1 VAARTDRAAAGIGVA
16 SEMEKSSAISDT
28 TSGRLPLLFYA
39 DGYKFPDVYHV
50 TRFLAPDPIIA
61 LEQNG
66 EVVIV
71 ANSLEEGRARKESRA
86 REVFNIDDFGAKE
99 ISKTAESREEL
110 DAEVIRRFLESR
122 GARRVAVG
130 TYFPLGMAE
139 RLRAAGVELVV
150 DRDLSERRRAKRPD
164 EIAALEATQRAT
176 EDAWAKGVDALR
188 RATVRKDGTLELDG
202 GPFTAERLRAI
213 VESRLLE
220 LGCVSEGA
228 IIAPGKQ
235 AADPHMIGS
244 GPLRTG
250 EAIVMDIFPQNKTTR
265 YWADMTRTV
274 SKGEPPAEIA
284 KMYEITKRA
293 QDAGINALRP
303 GVTGREIHEL
313 VEDIIFEAGYD
324 TLRPGQQRSKNGGPP
339 RGFIHGTG
347 HGVGLEIHEMP
358 TVGRSGTTPLVSG
371 DVVTVEP
378 GIYLPELGGVRL
390 EDMLVITATGSRN
403 LTRAPRQLV
412 V

>member
-1 VAARTDRAAAGIGVA
+1 MAPQPR
-16 SEMEKSSAISDT
+16 
-28 TSGRLPLLFYA
+28 PLGPRNGSTPVLFYA

-66 EVVIV
+66 EVAIV
-71 ANSLEEGRARKESRA
+71 ANSLEEGRARKQSRA
-86 REVFNIDDFGAKE
+86 REVFNVDEFGAKE
-99 ISKTAESREEL
+99 LAKTATSREEL
-110 DAEVIRRFLESR
+110 DAGVIERFLESR
-122 GARRVAVG
+122 GVRRVAVG
-130 TYFPLGMAE
+130 AYFPIGMAE
-139 RLRAAGVELVV
+139 RLRGAGIELVV
-150 DRDLSERRRAKRPD
+150 DRDLGERRRAKRPD

-176 EDAWAKGVDALR
+176 EDAWAKGVEALE
-188 RATVRKDGTLELDG
+188 RATVRADGTLELAG
-202 GPFTAERLRAI
+202 ETFTAEWLRAV

-235 AADPHMIGS
+235 AADPHLIGS
-244 GPLRTG
+244 GPLHAG
-250 EAIVMDIFPQNKTTR
+250 EAIVMDIFPQDKATR

-274 SKGEPPAEIA
+274 SKGQPPAEIT
-284 KMYEITKRA
+284 KLYEITRRA
-293 QDAGINALRP
+293 QDVGIKALRP
-303 GVTGREIHEL
+303 GITGREVHEL
-313 VEDIIFEAGYD
+313 VEDVIWEAGYD
-324 TLRPGQQRSKNGGPP
+324 TLRPGHQRSKNGGAP

-347 HGVGLEIHEMP
+347 HGVGLEIHELP
-358 TVGRSGTTPLVSG
+358 TVGRAGTTPLLTG

-390 EDMLVITATGSRN
+390 EDMLVITETGSRN

>member
-1 VAARTDRAAAGIGVA
+1 MAG
-16 SEMEKSSAISDT
+16 
-28 TSGRLPLLFYA
+28 RPPLLFYA

-61 LEQNG
+61 LEQDG

-99 ISKTAESREEL
+99 ISTTATSREEL
-110 DAEVIRRFLESR
+110 DAEVIKRFLASR
-122 GARRVAVG
+122 GALRVAVG
-130 TYFPLGMAE
+130 AYFPLGMAE
-139 RLRAAGVELVV
+139 RLRGAGIEIVV
-150 DRDLSERRRAKRPD
+150 DRELSERRRAKRPD
-164 EIAALEATQRAT
+164 EVAALEATQRAT
-176 EDAWAKGVDALR
+176 EDAWAKGVAAVE
-188 RATVRKDGTLELDG
+188 RATARKDGTLELDG
-202 GPFTAERLRAI
+202 QPFTAERLRGI
-213 VESRLLE
+213 IESRLLE

-244 GPLRTG
+244 GPLRAG
-250 EAIVMDIFPQNKTTR
+250 EAIVMDIFPQSKATR
-265 YWADMTRTV
+265 YFADMTRTI
-274 SKGEPPAEIA
+274 SKGEPPAEIG
-284 KMYEITKRA
+284 KMYEITRRA
-293 QDAGINALRP
+293 QDAGIKALRP
-303 GVTGREIHEL
+303 GITGREVHEL
-313 VEDIIFEAGYD
+313 VEDLIFEAGYD
-324 TLRPGQQRSKNGGPP
+324 TLRPGQQRSRNGGPP

-347 HGVGLEIHEMP
+347 HGVGLEIHELP
-358 TVGRSGTTPLVSG
+358 TVGRAGTTPLALG

-390 EDMLVITATGSRN
+390 EDMLVITETGSRN

>member
-1 VAARTDRAAAGIGVA
+1 V
-16 SEMEKSSAISDT
+16 
-28 TSGRLPLLFYA
+28 LFYA
-39 DGYKFPDVYHV
+39 DGYRFPDVYHV

-61 LEQNG
+61 LEENG
-66 EVVIV
+66 DVVIV
-71 ANSLEEGRARKESRA
+71 ARPLEQGRARKESRA
-86 REVFNIDDFGAKE
+86 REVLSIDDFGAKE
-99 ISKTAESREEL
+99 IGRTATTREEL
-110 DAEVIRRFLESR
+110 DAEVIKRFLASR
-122 GARRVAVG
+122 GVRRVAVG
-130 TYFPLGMAE
+130 PYFPLGMAE
-139 RLRAAGVELVV
+139 WLRAADTEIVV

-164 EIAALEATQRAT
+164 EIVALEATQRAT
-176 EDAWAKGVDALR
+176 EDAWARGVDALKR
-188 RATVRKDGTLELDG
+188 STVRKDGTLELDAE
-202 GPFTAERLRAI
+202 PFTAERLRAI

-220 LGCVSEGA
+220 LGCGSEGA

-235 AADPHMIGS
+235 AADPHMIGA
-244 GPLRTG
+244 GPLRAR
-250 EAIVMDIFPQNKTTR
+250 EAIVMDIFPQHKATR
-265 YWADMTRTV
+265 YFADMTRTV

-284 KMYEITKRA
+284 KLYEITKRA
-293 QDAGINALRP
+293 QDAGIAALRP
-303 GVTGREIHEL
+303 GVTGREVHEL

-358 TVGRSGTTPLVSG
+358 TVGPTGTAELVLG
-371 DVVTVEP
+371 DVVTIEP

-390 EDMLVITATGSRN
+390 EDMLVITETGSRN

>member
-1 VAARTDRAAAGIGVA
+1 
-16 SEMEKSSAISDT
+16 MAI
-28 TSGRLPLLFYA
+28 LFYA

-61 LEQNG
+61 LEQDG

-86 REVFNIDDFGAKE
+86 REVFNIDQFGAKE
-99 ISKTAESREEL
+99 LAGKGITREEL
-110 DAEVIRRFLESR
+110 DAEVIKRLLESR
-122 GARRVAVG
+122 GLLRVAVAP
-130 TYFPLGMAE
+130 YFPLGMAE
-139 RLRAAGVELVV
+139 RLRGLGVEVV
-150 DRDLSERRRAKRPD
+150 IDRGISERRRTKRPD

-176 EDAWAKGVDALR
+176 EDAWARGVDALKR
-188 RATVRKDGTLELDG
+188 STVRKDGTLELDG
-202 GPFTAERLRAI
+202 KPFTAEGLRAV
-213 VESRLLE
+213 VEARLLE

-228 IIAPGKQ
+228 IIAPGTQ

-244 GPLRTG
+244 GPLRAG
-250 EAIVMDIFPQNKTTR
+250 EAIVMDIFPQSKTTR

-284 KMYEITKRA
+284 KLYEITRRA
-293 QDAGINALRP
+293 QDAGIKALRP
-303 GVTGREIHEL
+303 GITGREVHEL
-313 VEDIIFEAGYD
+313 VEDVIFEAGYD
-324 TLRPGQQRSKNGGPP
+324 TLRPGQQRSKNAGAP

-347 HGVGLEIHEMP
+347 HGVGLEIHELP
-358 TVGRSGTTPLVSG
+358 NLGRAGTSPLAPG

-390 EDMLVITATGSRN
+390 EDMLVITETGSRN

>member
-1 VAARTDRAAAGIGVA
+1 MATPNTQTRGDAF
-16 SEMEKSSAISDT
+16 
-28 TSGRLPLLFYA
+28 LLYA
-39 DGYKFPDVYHV
+39 DGYKFPDVYHL

-86 REVFNIDDFGAKE
+86 TEVFNIDDFGAKE
-99 ISKTAESREEL
+99 LSAKGITREEL
-110 DAEVIRRFLESR
+110 DAEVTRRLLDSR
-122 GARRVAVG
+122 GLRRVAVAP
-130 TYFPLGMAE
+130 YFPLGMAE
-139 RLRAAGVELVV
+139 RLRGLGIELVI
-150 DRDLSERRRAKRPD
+150 DRELSERRRSKRPD
-164 EIAALEATQRAT
+164 EVAALEATQRAT
-176 EDAWAKGVDALR
+176 EDAWARGIEALK
-188 RATVRKDGTLELDG
+188 RATVTKDRALELDG
-202 GPFTAERLRAI
+202 EAFTAERLRAV

-244 GPLRTG
+244 GPLRAG
-250 EAIVMDIFPQNKTTR
+250 EAIVMDIFPQHKTTR
-265 YWADMTRTV
+265 YYADMTRTV
-274 SKGEPPAEIA
+274 SKGEPPAEIT
-284 KMYEITKRA
+284 KLYEITKRA
-293 QDAGINALRP
+293 QDAGIKALRP
-303 GVTGREIHEL
+303 GVTGREVHEL
-313 VEDIIFEAGYD
+313 VEDIIWEAGYD
-324 TLRPGQQRSKNGGPP
+324 TLRPGQQRSTNGGPP

-347 HGVGLEIHEMP
+347 HGVGLEIHELP
-358 TVGRSGTTPLVSG
+358 NVARSGTKPLAPG
-371 DVVTVEP
+371 DVVTIEP

-390 EDMLVITATGSRN
+390 EDMLVITETGSRN

>member
-1 VAARTDRAAAGIGVA
+1 MAQPKRAPEPGTA
-16 SEMEKSSAISDT
+16 SI
-28 TSGRLPLLFYA
+28 PVLFYA

-61 LEQNG
+61 LDQNG
-66 EVVIV
+66 EVAIV
-71 ANSLEEGRARKESRA
+71 ANSLEEGRVRKQSRA

-99 ISKTAESREEL
+99 FAKTATSREEL
-110 DAEVIRRFLESR
+110 DAGVIERFLESR
-122 GARRVAVG
+122 GVRRVAVG
-130 TYFPLGMAE
+130 SYFPLGMAE
-139 RLRAAGVELVV
+139 RLRRVGIELVV
-150 DRDLSERRRAKRPD
+150 DRELSERRRAKRPD

-176 EDAWAKGVDALR
+176 EDAWAKGVEALK
-188 RATVRKDGTLELDG
+188 RATVREDGTLEWG
-202 GPFTAERLRAI
+202 GEPFTAERLRAV

-235 AADPHMIGS
+235 AADPHMIGT
-244 GPLRTG
+244 GPLRAG

-274 SKGEPPAEIA
+274 SKGEPPAEIT
-284 KMYEITKRA
+284 KLYEITRRA
-293 QDAGINALRP
+293 QDAGIKALRP
-303 GVTGREIHEL
+303 GITGREVHEL
-313 VEDIIFEAGYD
+313 VEDLIWEAGYD
-324 TLRPGQQRSKNGGPP
+324 TLRPGQQRQVNGGPP

-358 TVGRSGTTPLVSG
+358 TVGRSGTTPLLPG

-390 EDMLVITATGSRN
+390 EDMLVITETGSRN

>member
-1 VAARTDRAAAGIGVA
+1 MAARDAYKRGDA
-16 SEMEKSSAISDT
+16 
-28 TSGRLPLLFYA
+28 LLFYA
-39 DGYKFPDVYHV
+39 DGYKFPDVFHV

-61 LEQNG
+61 LEQDG

-86 REVFNIDDFGAKE
+86 REVFNIDHFGAKE
-99 ISKTAESREEL
+99 LSAKGIDREEL
-110 DAEVIRRFLESR
+110 DAEITKRLLDSR
-122 GARRVAVG
+122 GLRRVAVAP
-130 TYFPLGMAE
+130 YFPLGMAE
-139 RLRAAGVELVV
+139 RLRGAGVEIVI
-150 DRDLSERRRAKRPD
+150 DREISERRRAKRPD

-176 EDAWAKGVDALR
+176 EDAWAKGVDALK
-188 RATVRKDGTLELDG
+188 RATVRKDGTLDLDG
-202 GPFTAERLRAI
+202 GTFTAERLRAI

-244 GPLRTG
+244 GPLRAG
-250 EAIVMDIFPQNKTTR
+250 EAIVMDIFPQHKTTR
-265 YWADMTRTV
+265 YFADMTRTV
-274 SKGEPPAEIA
+274 SRGEPPAEIA
-284 KMYEITKRA
+284 RMYEITMRA
-293 QDAGINALRP
+293 QDAGIKALRP
-303 GVTGREIHEL
+303 GVTGREVHEL
-313 VEDIIFEAGYD
+313 VEDIIFDAGYD
-324 TLRPGQQRSKNGGPP
+324 TLRPGQRRSGNNGPP

-347 HGVGLEIHEMP
+347 HGVGLEIHELP
-358 TVGRSGTTPLVSG
+358 NIGRSGSGPLAVG

-390 EDMLVITATGSRN
+390 EDMLVITETGSRD

>member
-1 VAARTDRAAAGIGVA
+1 MAQQKPA
-16 SEMEKSSAISDT
+16 SRSEKASI
-28 TSGRLPLLFYA
+28 PLLFYA

-61 LEQNG
+61 LEQDG
-66 EVVIV
+66 EVAIV
-71 ANSLEEGRARKESRA
+71 VNSLEEVRARKQSRA
-86 REVFNIDDFGAKE
+86 REVLNVDHFGAKE
-99 ISKTAESREEL
+99 LLAKGITREDL
-110 DAEVIRRFLESR
+110 DAEITKRFLDSR
-122 GARRVAVG
+122 GVRLVAVPP
-130 TYFPLGMAE
+130 YFPLRMAE
-139 RLRAAGVELVV
+139 FLRAAGIELVV
-150 DRDLSERRRAKRPD
+150 AADLAERRRAKRPD

-176 EDAWAKGVDALR
+176 EDAWARGVDALK
-188 RATVRKDGTLELDG
+188 RASVRNDGTLELDG
-202 GPFTAERLRAI
+202 ELFTAERLRAI

-220 LGCVSEGA
+220 LGCASEGA

-244 GPLRTG
+244 GPLRAG
-250 EAIVMDIFPQNKTTR
+250 EAIVMDIFPQHKTTR
-265 YWADMTRTV
+265 YFADMTRTV
-274 SKGEPPAEIA
+274 SKGQPPAEIA
-284 KMYEITKRA
+284 KLYEITKRA
-293 QDAGINALRP
+293 QDAGISALRP
-303 GVTGREIHEL
+303 GVMGRDVHAV
-313 VEDIIFEAGYD
+313 VEDVIWDAGYD
-324 TLRPGQQRSKNGGPP
+324 TLRPGQQRSKNGGAP

-358 TVGRSGTTPLVSG
+358 SVGQSGIKPLAVG

-390 EDMLVITATGSRN
+390 EDMLVITETGSRN

>member
-1 VAARTDRAAAGIGVA
+1 MAPQPR
-16 SEMEKSSAISDT
+16 
-28 TSGRLPLLFYA
+28 PLGSRNGSTPVLFYA

-66 EVVIV
+66 EVAIV
-71 ANSLEEGRARKESRA
+71 ANSLEEGRARKQSRA
-86 REVFNIDDFGAKE
+86 REVFNVDEFGAKE
-99 ISKTAESREEL
+99 LAKTATSREEL
-110 DAEVIRRFLESR
+110 DAGVIERFLESR
-122 GARRVAVG
+122 GVRRVAVG
-130 TYFPLGMAE
+130 TYFPIGMAE
-139 RLRAAGVELVV
+139 RLRGAGIELVV
-150 DRDLSERRRAKRPD
+150 DRDLGERRRAKRPD

-176 EDAWAKGVDALR
+176 EDAWAKGVEALE
-188 RATVRKDGTLELDG
+188 RATVRADGTLELAG
-202 GPFTAERLRAI
+202 ETFTAERLRAV

-235 AADPHMIGS
+235 AADPHLIGS
-244 GPLRTG
+244 GPLHAG
-250 EAIVMDIFPQNKTTR
+250 EAIVMDIFPQDKATR

-274 SKGEPPAEIA
+274 SKGQPPAEIT
-284 KMYEITKRA
+284 KLYEITRRA
-293 QDAGINALRP
+293 QDVGIKALRP
-303 GVTGREIHEL
+303 GITGREVHEL
-313 VEDIIFEAGYD
+313 VEDVIWEAGYD
-324 TLRPGQQRSKNGGPP
+324 TLRPGQQRSKNGGAP

-347 HGVGLEIHEMP
+347 HGVGLEIHELP
-358 TVGRSGTTPLVSG
+358 TVGRAGTTPLLTG

-390 EDMLVITATGSRN
+390 EDMLVITETGSRN
-403 LTRAPRQLV
+403 LTHAPRQLV

>member
-1 VAARTDRAAAGIGVA
+1 MAQAKGAPEPEAASTPV
-16 SEMEKSSAISDT
+16 
-28 TSGRLPLLFYA
+28 LFYA

-61 LEQNG
+61 LDQNG

-71 ANSLEEGRARKESRA
+71 ANSLEEGRARKQSRA

-99 ISKTAESREEL
+99 FAKTATSREEL
-110 DAEVIRRFLESR
+110 DASVIERFLESR
-122 GARRVAVG
+122 GVRRVAVG
-130 TYFPLGMAE
+130 PYFPLGMAE
-139 RLRAAGVELVV
+139 RLRRMGIELVV
-150 DRDLSERRRAKRPD
+150 DRELSERRRAKRPD

-176 EDAWAKGVDALR
+176 EDAWANGVEALK
-188 RATVRKDGTLELDG
+188 RATVRNDGTLELDG
-202 GPFTAERLRAI
+202 EPFTAERLRAV

-235 AADPHMIGS
+235 AADPHMIGT
-244 GPLRTG
+244 GPLRAG

-274 SKGEPPAEIA
+274 SKGEPPAEITRL
-284 KMYEITKRA
+284 YEITRRA
-293 QDAGINALRP
+293 QDAGIKALRP
-303 GVTGREIHEL
+303 GITGREVHEL
-313 VEDIIFEAGYD
+313 VEDLIWEAGYD
-324 TLRPGQQRSKNGGPP
+324 TLRPGQQRQVDGGPP

-358 TVGRSGTTPLVSG
+358 TVGRSGTTPLLPG

-390 EDMLVITATGSRN
+390 EDMLVITETGSRN
-403 LTRAPRQLV
+403 LTHAPRQLV

>member
-1 VAARTDRAAAGIGVA
+1 MAPQTR
-16 SEMEKSSAISDT
+16 
-28 TSGRLPLLFYA
+28 PLESHNGSIPVLLYA

-61 LEQNG
+61 LEHDG

-86 REVFNIDDFGAKE
+86 REVFNIDAFGAKE
-99 ISKTAESREEL
+99 FARTANSREEL
-110 DAEVIRRFLESR
+110 DAEVIKRFLGSR
-122 GARRVAVG
+122 GVRRVAVG

-139 RLRAAGVELVV
+139 RLRAAGIELVV
-150 DRDLSERRRAKRPD
+150 DRELSERRRAKRPD
-164 EIAALEATQRAT
+164 EIAALESTQRAT
-176 EDAWAKGVDALR
+176 EDAWAKGVDALKR
-188 RATVRKDGTLELDG
+188 STVRKDGTLELDG
-202 GPFTAERLRAI
+202 ETFTAERLRAV
-213 VESRLLE
+213 VEARLLE

-228 IIAPGKQ
+228 IVAPGKQ
-235 AADPHMIGS
+235 AADPHQIGS
-244 GPLRTG
+244 GPLRAG

-274 SKGEPPAEIA
+274 SKGEPPAEIT
-284 KMYEITKRA
+284 KLYEITRRA
-293 QDAGINALRP
+293 QDVGIKALRP
-303 GVTGREIHEL
+303 GITGREVHEL
-313 VEDIIFEAGYD
+313 VEDVIWDAGYD
-324 TLRPGQQRSKNGGPP
+324 TLRPGQQRSSNNGPP

-358 TVGRSGTTPLVSG
+358 SVGRAGTTPLAPG

-390 EDMLVITATGSRN
+390 EDMLVITETGSRN